1 MCVFWMHDQNNWRMH
16 IQCFPQFCDERRS
29 SQSFNTSQKTTCNH
43 TWWQWIDRIA
53 SLFLFLISVYFV
65 KNLSLFLCN
74 NYVRCQQYVNELR
87 SLCHFWNKHA
97 SCVHSVDFLIWSLSG
112 FFVMTS
118 LFVFFIRRA
127 DGMHFALRE
136 KKKSFTVLV
145 GPYIEKY
152 LPSVTF
158 LRPRGNIFIYVFY
171 MNIFI

>member
-127 DGMHFALRE
+127 DGVHFALRE
-136 KKKSFTVLV
+136 KKSH
-145 GPYIEKY
+145 
-152 LPSVTF
+152 LPFWSV
-158 LRPRGNIFIYVFY
+158 RI
-171 MNIFI
+171 